1 MLTFRHSPF
10 GTSVVVLDDNNA
22 PVFDASVRPYLLQ
35 QGVNLAPLITNFDRP
50 FSINDGN
57 GKRVVWVE
65 EGETFTDDT
74 GEIEIVDNVAE
85 ALIARAGQ

>member
-1 MLTFRHSPF
+1 MSFVTFDVSGQLTEL
-10 GTSVVVLDDNNA
+10 GVYVGA
-22 PVFDASVRPYLLQ
+22 YLLQ
-35 QGVNLAPLITNFDRP
+35 QGVNLAPLITNYEAP

-65 EGETFTDDT
+65 DGETFTDET